1 MRTYAQTIAQLNSLT
16 PKAQWLVFGD
26 YLDELYR
33 IDPSVNQ
40 DDLFADEPDWG
51 ALDKRSAAFYAAAA
65 HQLAN
70 TLGTKAPKWAMK
82 PEYFLEEPYFS
93 LDAQGP
99 LRLVLIAESPKQF
112 RQRNIFVSANTLA
125 RI

>member
-1 MRTYAQTIAQLNSLT
+1 MKTYAQTIAQLNSLA
-16 PKAQWLVFGD
+16 PEAQWLVFGD
-26 YLDELYR
+26 YLDELYHA
-33 IDPSVNQ
+33 DSTANLSA
-40 DDLFADEPDWG
+40 LFADEPEWG

-70 TLGTKAPKWAMK
+70 TLGAKAPKWAMK

-112 RQRNIFVSANTLA
+112 RQRNIFVSANTLT
-125 RI
+125 RV